1 MSAREQPAL
10 TEKERGG
17 TWVNGK
23 NGSRSSAQDD
33 DLARLR
39 FAAGTAEE
47 AARWLRNCLARMRT
61 GHEVEFELRTAA
73 QAVQAALERITGK
86 TGDPPSETGKHVK
99 SSPTY

>member
-1 MSAREQPAL
+1 LKGE
-10 TEKERGG
+10 
-17 TWVNGK
+17 
-23 NGSRSSAQDD
+23 NGSRSSPQDE

-47 AARWLRNCLARMRT
+47 AARWLRNSLARMRS

-73 QAVQAALERITGK
+73 QALQAALERITGK
-86 TGDPPSETGKHVK
+86 TGDHPSETGKPVK